1 MKTNRAL
8 VCLMLMGSLVAQDLP
23 FGESQKPQVTKPFN
37 ISYEELPYSTIE
49 KYLSDMKGSV
59 LVEFTINEYGQVTKP
74 EITDTFNIKLND
86 AIIDKVMRIEFEP
99 ALQNG
104 QPVKVRYKLPIM
116 FK

>member
-1 MKTNRAL
+1 MKTNKAL

-74 EITDTFNIKLND
+74 EITDTFNIEYISS
-86 AIIDKVMRIEFEP
+86 II
-99 ALQNG
+99 
-104 QPVKVRYKLPIM
+104 PVLASS
-116 FK
+116 

>member
-1 MKTNRAL
+1 MKTNKAL

-23 FGESQKPQVTKPFN
+23 TGKSQKPQVTKPFH
-37 ISYEELPYSTIE
+37 ISYEDIPDTGVN

>member
-74 EITDTFNIKLND
+74 EITDTFNLELND
-86 AIIDKVMRIEFEP
+86 AIIDKVMRIKFEP

-104 QPVKVRYKLPIM
+104 IPVKVRYKLPIL